1 MAENQVLQGNRG
13 MKTIGSKY
21 QLGELAISLG
31 LIDANDLN
39 QALSISTET
48 SLPVGRVLVMAELMS
63 EIDLNN
69 LIRAQTLLRESMID
83 YELAQKATAIA
94 RSENMPFEN
103 ALYKLGWLPPDQG
116 DALPLGHLL
125 CDANFVTPDQLNAAL
140 KHQEKVRLPL
150 GRVLVL
156 NGVLTEALLTAA
168 INAQIMVRDKKL
180 KKEQAIEALKETKK
194 RQIPLESFLKSKGF
208 YDMPNRSAPRLGELL
223 SVAGLISDSELV
235 TALEHGL
242 TQKKPIG
249 EVLVALK
256 LVNRT
261 VLEAALTL
269 QTMIAEG
276 QMRLDQARTILMT
289 VNDGKTLSEAFSNVT
304 EGEPETK
311 LGQPRMPFLEFLQKL
326 KQIDENG
333 LADAFEMAKHNTN
346 LIKQILMLGQLTDE
360 QNLSRAEFCYKL
372 AITGK
377 LSVEH
382 ACIVFEYA
390 QRRDIST
397 DEALKELNWQHG
409 DQSLPKEKV
418 KVKAAEG
425 SSGSKSMSNSQII
438 NLRDSALELK
448 GKGDL
453 GAARQIFEKLAVE
466 LKGNE
471 DGRYIYCLDALAQTC
486 IGANDFDA
494 AEKFYNESFS
504 LRKKRFGSES
514 LETAEAIDNLGK
526 LKYFQKQFD
535 EAIRCAKEYIRIC
548 TVVYGEDHPHIA
560 CGWQNVA
567 SVQYAAKDIRQAAK
581 SYEIALNICK
591 SKLGSQHPTT
601 VRIEKNYNTA
611 LGELKDQEDSGVIT
625 GSWRTISI
633 GSDISLMEQSE
644 EDGNGHS

>member
-1 MAENQVLQGNRG
+1 

-21 QLGELAISLG
+21 QLGELAINLG

-63 EIDLNN
+63 ETDLNN
-69 LIRAQTLLRESMID
+69 LIRAQTFLRESMID
-83 YELAQKATAIA
+83 YELAQKAIA
-94 RSENMPFEN
+94 VTRSENLPFEN

-116 DALPLGHLL
+116 DTLPLGHLL
-125 CDANFVTPDQLNAAL
+125 CDANFVTPDQLTAAL

-180 KKEQAIEALKETKK
+180 KKEQAIEALKETKR

-249 EVLVALK
+249 EVLVGLK

-261 VLEAALTL
+261 VLEAALTI
-269 QTMIAEG
+269 QTMIAEN
-276 QMRLDQARTILMT
+276 QMRLDQARVILMT
-289 VNDGKTLSEAFSNVT
+289 VNDGKSLSEAFASMT
-304 EGEPETK
+304 EGEAEQPK

-326 KQIDENG
+326 KQIDEKG
-333 LADAFEMAKHNTN
+333 LAEAFEMAKHNTS

-360 QNLSRAEFCYKL
+360 QNLSRAEICYKM
-372 AITGK
+372 AVGGK

-390 QRRDIST
+390 QRRDILVE
-397 DEALKELNWQHG
+397 DALKELNWQHG
-409 DQSLPKEKV
+409 DQSSPKEKP
-418 KVKAAEG
+418 KPKGEDG
-425 SSGSKSMSNSQII
+425 NSGVKSMSNSQII
-438 NLRDSALELK
+438 KLRDSAIELK
-448 GKGDL
+448 DKGDFKS
-453 GAARQIFEKLAVE
+453 ARQIFEKLAVE

-486 IGANDFDA
+486 ISAKDFDA

-514 LETAEAIDNLGK
+514 METAEAIDNLGK

-548 TVVYGEDHPHIA
+548 TVIYGEDHPHVA

-567 SVQYAAKDIRQAAK
+567 SVQYAAKEIRQAAR

-601 VRIEKNYNTA
+601 VRLEKNYNTA

-625 GSWRTISI
+625 GSWRTINVPNHMA
-633 GSDISLMEQSE
+633 LLE
-644 EDGNGHS
+644 EPEDEERNGATAADRG

>member
-1 MAENQVLQGNRG
+1 
-13 MKTIGSKY
+13 MKTIGSKF
-21 QLGELAISLG
+21 QLGELAISLN
-31 LIDANDLN
+31 LIDANDLS

-63 EIDLNN
+63 EADLNN

-83 YELAQKATAIA
+83 YELAQKGIAIS
-94 RSENMPFEN
+94 RSENIPFEN

-116 DALPLGHLL
+116 DTLPLGHLL
-125 CDANFVTPDQLNAAL
+125 CDANFVTPDQLAAAL

-180 KKEQAIEALKETKK
+180 KKEQAIEALKETKR

-249 EVLVALK
+249 EVLVSLK

-261 VLEAALTL
+261 VLEAALTI

-276 QMRLDQARTILMT
+276 QMRLDQARAILIT
-289 VNDGKTLSEAFSNVT
+289 VNDGKTLSEAFANMT
-304 EGEPETK
+304 EGEGEPAK
-311 LGQPRMPFLEFLQKL
+311 LGKPRMPFLEFLQKL
-326 KQIDENG
+326 KQIDDKG
-333 LADAFEMAKHNTN
+333 LAEAFEMAKHNTN

-360 QNLSRAEFCYKL
+360 KNLSRAEACYKM
-372 AITGK
+372 AISNK

-382 ACIVFEYA
+382 SCIAFEYA
-390 QRRDIST
+390 QRRDIT
-397 DEALKELNWQHG
+397 VEEALKELNWQHG
-409 DQSLPKEKV
+409 DHSLPREKT
-418 KVKAAEG
+418 KSIAAAA
-425 SSGSKSMSNSQII
+425 SHPDSNSMSNSQII
-438 NLRDSALELK
+438 SLRDSALELK
-448 GKGDL
+448 SKGDFN
-453 GAARQIFEKLAVE
+453 AARQIFEKLAAE
-466 LKGNE
+466 LKGKE
-471 DGRYIYCLDALAQTC
+471 DQRYIYCLDALAQTC
-486 IGANDFDA
+486 ISAKDFHS
-494 AEKFYNESFS
+494 AERFYNESFS
-504 LRKKRFGSES
+504 LRKKQFGSES
-514 LETAEAIDNLGK
+514 METAEAIDNLGK
-526 LKYFQKQFD
+526 LKYFQKNFD

-548 TVVYGEDHPHIA
+548 TVIYGEDHPHVA

-581 SYEIALNICK
+581 SYEIALGICK
-591 SKLGSQHPTT
+591 AKLGSQHPTT
-601 VRIEKNYNTA
+601 VRLEKNYNTA
-611 LGELKDQEDSGVIT
+611 LGELKETEDSGVIT
-625 GSWRTISI
+625 GSWRTINVPDSMALLEKPE
-633 GSDISLMEQSE
+633 D
-644 EDGNGHS
+644 EDGNGTSAVGRG